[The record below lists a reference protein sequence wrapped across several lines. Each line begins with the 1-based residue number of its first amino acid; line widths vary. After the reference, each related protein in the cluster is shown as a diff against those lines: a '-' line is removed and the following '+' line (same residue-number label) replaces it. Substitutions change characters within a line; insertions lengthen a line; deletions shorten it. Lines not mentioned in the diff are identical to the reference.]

1 MSAVCLPR
9 EDGKV
14 GLAMLSQSEVAC
26 FRRCAR
32 EYAYRYVMLRRPRR
46 SSEALRFGTFF
57 HVGLN
62 TWWETKGDA
71 VDKFAA
77 AIDAIRAR
85 AEERPEDADPFE
97 LVKAEELLLG
107 YTARWG
113 DEAFETLGVE
123 VPFEMPLVNPETG
136 AASRTF
142 RVAGKIDL
150 IARRVRDGAVIFGE
164 HKTTANDITPGSDYW
179 RRVSALDPQVS
190 TYDAAMKALGY
201 DAKEC
206 LYDVVRKVGLRP
218 FLATPEEDRKYTQ
231 EKSKACPFCKKK
243 GNIPGPHR
251 VGDDES
257 EGPVFCVD
265 GRIITEAGGRLYQNQ
280 HDHDETPEEFR
291 VRVQADI
298 AAKPE
303 KYFARGPIV
312 RLEKDE
318 AEHGADVWQTA
329 WFIRESRNAKRFPR
343 SPNACERFHRFCD
356 YFDVCSG
363 VASINDENRFRTA
376 HTPHEELAE
385 V

>member
-1 MSAVCLPR
+1 MSVACLPR

-32 EYAYRYVMLRRPRR
+32 EYAFRYVMLRRPRR

-71 VDKFAA
+71 AEKFAA

-85 AEERPEDADPFE
+85 ADERPEDADPFE

-113 DEAFETLGVE
+113 DETFETIGVE

-164 HKTTANDITPGSDYW
+164 HKTTSSDITPGSDYW
-179 RRVSALDPQVS
+179 RKVSALDPQIS
-190 TYDAAMKALGY
+190 TYDAAMKVLGY
-201 DAKEC
+201 EPKEC
-206 LYDVVRKVGLRP
+206 LYDVVRKVDKRP
-218 FLATPEEDRKYTQ
+218 LKATPEESRRYT
-231 EKSKACPFCKKK
+231 KAGILDKRQ
-243 GNIPGPHR
+243 R
-251 VGDDES
+251 V
-257 EGPVFCVD
+257 
-265 GRIITEAGGRLYQNQ
+265 A
-280 HDHDETPEEFR
+280 DETPEEFR
-291 VRVQADI
+291 LRVREGI
-298 AAKPE
+298 AESPE

-318 AEHGADVWQTA
+318 AEHAADVWQTA
-329 WFIRESRNAKRFPR
+329 WFIRESRNAERFPR
-343 SPNACERFHRFCD
+343 SPNACERFHRLCD